1 MIMSFYSGI
10 YSRKPPK
17 VTITRQMLKC
27 VLMGLE
33 RNYPRL
39 YKISPF
45 GHATYATVNKEVTGM
60 ERFSEELRKVIKVFR
75 IQFPQARL
83 QVFCLLKYQQTL
95 FPIRDGQKI
104 TKDPFTS
111 KLVNGY
117 QITFL
122 SKFLL
127 FNSTS
132 SLSESRRINIYDQ
145 EVHKNYTNLQ

>member
-1 MIMSFYSGI
+1 MFWWVL
-10 YSRKPPK
+10 KE
-17 VTITRQMLKC
+17 ITP
-27 VLMGLE
+27 G
-33 RNYPRL
+33 Y

-45 GHATYATVNKEVTGM
+45 GHATYATVNKKVRGM
-60 ERFSEELRKVIKVFR
+60 ERFSEELEKVIKVFR

-111 KLVNGY
+111 KLVNGN
-117 QITFL
+117 QIPFF

-145 EVHKNYTNLQ
+145 EVHKNYTNFQ